1 MPMDQDKE
9 REMPEEVASWW
20 QRELA
25 KQGLATPT
33 KAEPTHVRE
42 VFKQALQG
50 AIDPAV
56 AAAFVDH
63 LGLGPR
69 ACIQAL
75 RSATEDGVAVSEKT
89 TSIIEKALPI
99 LQAALDAA
107 TTAEERAQVREQV
120 LLLVEQ
126 ARAESSDN
134 RRFLM
139 KMGGVAAGV
148 AVVAMGAALFVV
160 TRGRAG
166 ALAQVGWRLAR
177 R

>member
-1 MPMDQDKE
+1 MDQDE
-9 REMPEEVASWW
+9 AREKPDAGASWW
-20 QRELA
+20 QQELA
-25 KQGLATPT
+25 KHGISAPRQADT
-33 KAEPTHVRE
+33 AQVRE
-42 VFKQALQG
+42 VFKHVLQG

-56 AAAFVDH
+56 AAAFVDQ
-63 LGLGPR
+63 LGIGPR

-89 TSIIEKALPI
+89 SSIIEKALPI

-107 TTAEERAQVREQV
+107 ATAEERAQVREQV

-148 AVVAMGAALFVV
+148 AVVALGAALFVV

-166 ALAQVGWRLAR
+166 ALAQAGWRLAR

>member
-9 REMPEEVASWW
+9 REMPEAVASWW
-20 QRELA
+20 QRELT
-25 KQGLATPT
+25 KQGISAPT
-33 KAEPTHVRE
+33 EAEPAQLRE
-42 VFKQALQG
+42 VFKHALQG

-56 AAAFVDH
+56 ATAFVDH
-63 LGLGPR
+63 LGIGPR

-75 RSATEDGVAVSEKT
+75 RSATQDGVAVSEKT
-89 TSIIEKALPI
+89 FSIIEKALPI

-107 TTAEERAQVREQV
+107 TTVEERAQVREQV

-134 RRFLM
+134 RRFLL

-148 AVVAMGAALFVV
+148 AVVALGAALFVV

-166 ALAQVGWRLAR
+166 TLAQVGWRLAR